1 MKILLDMN
9 LSPTWVAFLEQA
21 GFVAAHWT
29 SVGSPTAG
37 DADIM
42 EWARQH
48 DHIVFT
54 HDMDFSAL
62 LAVTGA
68 AGPSVLQVRSQ
79 DVLPD
84 TIGRDVVRVLTMRAE
99 AFAAGAIVTIDKVKS
114 RVRVLP
120 IRRGPDDWE
129 PA

>member
-9 LSPTWVAFLEQA
+9 LAPAWVGFLEQE
-21 GFVAAHWT
+21 GFEAVHWA
-29 SVGSPTAG
+29 SVGSPTAN

-62 LAVTGA
+62 LAVTGDWSKRA
-68 AGPSVLQVRSQ
+68 AGPR
-79 DVLPD
+79 
-84 TIGRDVVRVLTMRAE
+84 TGRLAS
-99 AFAAGAIVTIDKVKS
+99 G
-114 RVRVLP
+114 
-120 IRRGPDDWE
+120 DW
-129 PA
+129 A

>member
-9 LSPTWVAFLEQA
+9 LSPTWVRFLEQEGLEA
-21 GFVAAHWT
+21 VHWA
-29 SVGSPTAG
+29 SVGSPTAS

-48 DHIVFT
+48 GHIVFT
-54 HDMDFSAL
+54 HDLDFSAL

-68 AGPSVLQVRSQ
+68 MGPSVLQVRAQ
-79 DVLPD
+79 DVLPEA
-84 TIGRDVVRVLTMRAE
+84 IGRDVVRVLTLRAQ
-99 AFAAGAIVTIDKVKS
+99 AFLIGAIVTIDKLKA

-120 IRRGPDDWE
+120 MRRGPDDSE

>member
-9 LSPTWVAFLEQA
+9 LSPIWAAFLEQA
-21 GFVAAHWT
+21 GFAAVHWS
-29 SVGSPTAG
+29 SVGPATAS
-37 DADIM
+37 DKDIM
-42 EWARQH
+42 EWAREH
-48 DHIVFT
+48 AHIVFT

-62 LAVTGA
+62 LAATGA

-84 TIGRDVVRVLTMRAE
+84 AIGRDVVRVLTMRADV
-99 AFAAGAIVTIDKVKS
+99 FAAGAIVTIDKLKS

-120 IRRGPDDWE
+120 IRRGPDDSE